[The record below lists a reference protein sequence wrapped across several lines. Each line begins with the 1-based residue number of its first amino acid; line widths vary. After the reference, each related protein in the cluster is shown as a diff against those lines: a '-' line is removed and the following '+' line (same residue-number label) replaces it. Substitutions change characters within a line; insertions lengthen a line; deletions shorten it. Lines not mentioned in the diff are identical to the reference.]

1 MSTEFAFPS
10 PFRAK
15 PFEQRRSIATK
26 VRMDYQQK
34 KVPCIVEVAKQT
46 PGNTLTGLPRSKY
59 LVSAN
64 APASSLK
71 DAILS
76 DAGLAA
82 DAPLQL
88 FYAQSGA
95 ELPYTEKLGLIDSKF
110 KNEDGFLYVAALM
123 IGTIVVDATIV
134 GTAGDVPGE
143 MIVPATIVGAAPA
156 SPAAKSAAP
165 ATSPDPRIVS
175 TPIAPSPLSRTASAF
190 AEDVLGV
197 STPVAAPPPAT
208 AASPLS
214 VEKRPVPYAKALL
227 DAKRTPPGN
236 GGAPLGG
243 TGTANPHG
251 ERVPEGATIASCTFL
266 NPRASG
272 KLLPPLMPTLGGK
285 TPSSL
290 YLAIILD
297 VTAVGLVVPL
307 LAAYSRSLGAGARFT
322 GLLQATYGLA
332 QLIGANVLGGL
343 SDTAGRRTMLL
354 LSTVGGAIGYA
365 LLALAVS
372 PSYGSLPLL
381 LLSRLPIGLLKQ
393 SLTVSRALVTDT
405 TNIEG
410 RLRPMARV
418 GGCVGIGFVLGPG
431 LGGALSKKIGLLL
444 PPILASC
451 LFVLS
456 NLVILFFLPET
467 APLPLSKAELK
478 ALLHLAEARWGSA
491 IATLAMKEDKVIGV
505 TYGANGLTTQLLT
518 PSIKGGIQDARTHAV
533 ITPLALPQATSLCE
547 QLLSKWAP
555 NGLPIAAAEQ
565 SELLSSWK
573 ATLVAK
579 GDSMG
584 YVKWVDFKSAL
595 CDEYCNYKV
604 GQGMLH
610 AESGIQLAASMG
622 GSASKKGQKAASG
635 SGGGSSDAAEEEDVG
650 VFSAAKRTWT
660 SKSMPQVRRLLFAR
674 AMVELSVMIFHS
686 TFADYVLRK
695 YEWDQKKTGYGMAL
709 AGGLSVLVDLIIVP
723 ILHSYK
729 MLGVLPAGLIGGVLV
744 ASGLLS
750 LSVAVKTDG
759 FFLGLTL
766 LSLGTALFKSNFNT
780 IVMGVAKQVN
790 SRSTTRPK
798 QSSPLPSLLTRSP
811 SVSCWWQHEAGIVS
825 GACDMMEAICRV
837 VAPIAGGM
845 LLEQVYLEGPPLVGS
860 MLALAGA
867 AVLYE
872 VAPSEM
878 RRAISTHG
886 LGPPPAKAKAA

>member
-1 MSTEFAFPS
+1 M
-10 PFRAK
+10 
-15 PFEQRRSIATK
+15 
-26 VRMDYQQK
+26 
-34 KVPCIVEVAKQT
+34 PCIVEVAKQT

-227 DAKRTPPGN
+227 DAKRTPAGN

-372 PSYGSLPLL
+372 PSYGSLRSLA
-381 LLSRLPIGLLKQ
+381 PITATHWSPQ
-393 SLTVSRALVTDT
+393 AVSNCQPRVSHRHNQHRGPAAPDG
-405 TNIEG
+405 EG
-410 RLRPMARV
+410 RRLRRYWLCPWPRIRRRPLEEDRTSPPTNPRLMPLRPVKPRHT
-418 GGCVGIGFVLGPG
+418 I
-431 LGGALSKKIGLLL
+431 LS
-444 PPILASC
+444 A
-451 LFVLS
+451 
-456 NLVILFFLPET
+456 
-467 APLPLSKAELK
+467 
-478 ALLHLAEARWGSA
+478 
-491 IATLAMKEDKVIGV
+491 
-505 TYGANGLTTQLLT
+505 
-518 PSIKGGIQDARTHAV
+518 
-533 ITPLALPQATSLCE
+533 
-547 QLLSKWAP
+547 
-555 NGLPIAAAEQ
+555 
-565 SELLSSWK
+565 
-573 ATLVAK
+573 
-579 GDSMG
+579 
-584 YVKWVDFKSAL
+584 
-595 CDEYCNYKV
+595 
-604 GQGMLH
+604 
-610 AESGIQLAASMG
+610 
-622 GSASKKGQKAASG
+622 
-635 SGGGSSDAAEEEDVG
+635 
-650 VFSAAKRTWT
+650 
-660 SKSMPQVRRLLFAR
+660 
-674 AMVELSVMIFHS
+674 
-686 TFADYVLRK
+686 
-695 YEWDQKKTGYGMAL
+695 
-709 AGGLSVLVDLIIVP
+709 
-723 ILHSYK
+723 
-729 MLGVLPAGLIGGVLV
+729 
-744 ASGLLS
+744 
-750 LSVAVKTDG
+750 
-759 FFLGLTL
+759 
-766 LSLGTALFKSNFNT
+766 
-780 IVMGVAKQVN
+780 
-790 SRSTTRPK
+790 
-798 QSSPLPSLLTRSP
+798 
-811 SVSCWWQHEAGIVS
+811 
-825 GACDMMEAICRV
+825 
-837 VAPIAGGM
+837 
-845 LLEQVYLEGPPLVGS
+845 
-860 MLALAGA
+860 
-867 AVLYE
+867 
-872 VAPSEM
+872 
-878 RRAISTHG
+878 
-886 LGPPPAKAKAA
+886 